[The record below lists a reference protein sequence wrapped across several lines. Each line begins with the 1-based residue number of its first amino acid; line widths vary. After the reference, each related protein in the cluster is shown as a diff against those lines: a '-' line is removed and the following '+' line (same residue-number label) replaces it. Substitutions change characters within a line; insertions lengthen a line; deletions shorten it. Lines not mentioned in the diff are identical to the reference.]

1 MTAMSSPLDERAAG
15 ARRFVDRVSIV
26 TGAGQGIGAAT
37 ARRLGAEG
45 AIVVVADM
53 SEAGASRTRDT
64 LENHGV
70 ETMVFL
76 GDLSEWDTCHRL
88 MNETLERFGRIDV
101 LVNNVGGP
109 YRSQYMWEFTEE
121 QMYQDMR
128 RNFWPT
134 MFCMHAALAHMVA
147 VESGAVVNVASSAV
161 RGILR
166 APYAAAKG
174 GVIALT
180 TSVGLEVAAKGVR
193 VNCVAP
199 HTTAVMDRLVPRNT
213 EPRNLTPEQEALQ
226 QARQAR
232 FMGEG
237 PYAGIDFTPMK
248 RQGGPEE
255 QASAIAFLASDDASF
270 MTGQV
275 LWVGT

>member
-1 MTAMSSPLDERAAG
+1 MTDRNEGLDDRAAG

-37 ARRLGAEG
+37 ARRLGQEG
-45 AIVVVADM
+45 AIVVIADL
-53 SEAGASRTRDT
+53 SEEGATRTRDT
-64 LENHGV
+64 LEGHGV
-70 ETMVFL
+70 QTMVFL
-76 GDLSEWDTCHRL
+76 GDLSDWDTCHRL
-88 MNETLERFGRIDV
+88 MDETVERFGRIDV
-101 LVNNVGGP
+101 LVNNLGGP
-109 YRSQYMWEFTEE
+109 FRSLYMWEFTEE

-134 MFCMHAALAHMVA
+134 MFCMQAALSYMVA
-147 VESGAVVNVASSAV
+147 AGSGAVVNVASSAV
-161 RGILR
+161 KGILR

-180 TSVGLEVAAKGVR
+180 TSVGLEVATKGVR
-193 VNCVAP
+193 VNCVSP
-199 HTTAVMDRLVPRNT
+199 HTTAVRDRLVPRNAEHQNRTT
-213 EPRNLTPEQEALQ
+213 EEEQLRLDRA
-226 QARQAR
+226 AR

-237 PYAGIDFTPMK
+237 SWAGVDYTPMK
-248 RQGGPEE
+248 RRGGPEE